1 MVAPPTPPPAA
12 APPPDSRRSFLTG
25 LAAGVIGTLVGVV
38 PLVSGLLVFFDPL
51 LRRRGA
57 AATSLKVAALDALP
71 ADGTPAV
78 FPVVSTRQDAW
89 TRYPNE
95 PIGAVYLRRLKD
107 GKVEAFNASC
117 PHLGC
122 FVDFRDKEFRCPCH
136 NSSFTIEGAR
146 VQPAPPAPPCPS
158 PRDLDPLEVDA
169 QKLATGEVW
178 VKFENFRKGIPERV
192 PEA

>member
-1 MVAPPTPPPAA
+1 MADKSTAPP
-12 APPPDSRRSFLTG
+12 APPVSPEARRSFLTG
-25 LAAGVIGTLVGVV
+25 LAAGVIGTLVGLV
-38 PLVSGLLVFFDPL
+38 PVVSGLFVFLDPL
-51 LRRRGA
+51 LRRRGG
-57 AATSLKVAALDALP
+57 AATLLKVAALDALP

-78 FPVVSTRQDAW
+78 FPVVATRQDAW

-107 GKVEAFNASC
+107 GKVTAFNASC

-122 FVDFRDKEFRCPCH
+122 FVDFRDKEYRCPCH
-136 NSSFTIEGAR
+136 NSSFTIDGAR
-146 VQPAPPAPPCPS
+146 VQPGPPAPPCPS

-178 VKFENFRKGIPERV
+178 VKFENFRKGIAERV